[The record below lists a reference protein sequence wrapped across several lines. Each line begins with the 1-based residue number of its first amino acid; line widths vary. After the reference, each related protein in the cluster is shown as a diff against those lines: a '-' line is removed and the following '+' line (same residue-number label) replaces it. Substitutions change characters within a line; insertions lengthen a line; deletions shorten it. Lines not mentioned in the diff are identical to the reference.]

1 MIGTFEICN
10 KFNQPSN
17 WERTSDVS
25 TLANVTTMDGMFVSS
40 NNSNESLINL
50 LKLECFV
57 RSIWLAFSIEQDSK
71 ILEIGM

>member
-10 KFNQPSN
+10 KFNQPISN

-50 LKLECFV
+50 L
-57 RSIWLAFSIEQDSK
+57 
-71 ILEIGM
+71 EIGMFR